1 MQILK
6 KGIVFLLALSALFNP
21 CPAQDSVSVYLK
33 VYSYDWSGIP
43 IIGATVTLQK
53 FNISATTDSLGKCS
67 INKRIL
73 ASLPIIHQSE
83 QPALSAK
90 PELTSNGLCFSIAGS
105 PQQTLISLFTLSGRK
120 VADIV
125 NANLASGDYRINPF
139 SLFKTSQ
146 PYIVRARIGNQACMF
161 KAIKCGARSAAGRVT
176 ASRLEKNETGHT
188 SSKKAVTYDNIV
200 VSAPHYVSETRP
212 LDSIE
217 GSHYFFLHASGVTGK
232 YLDVMFTFNEII
244 DPLPSRLTS
253 VWLEDANRTRVQT
266 LFVCSWL
273 SEAGYRLTGICPQW
287 LGPDSSYWATQRST
301 NMPLVDAVTHPT
313 PISGKN
319 SINLPLT
326 ATQNAVRCCIEM
338 HFSAE
343 NNILYSA
350 DLNLQSDSAEA
361 AGTVTYVPSKMAGV
375 DIDALSEVRFKVH
388 K

>member
-1 MQILK
+1 MQIFK
-6 KGIVFLLALSALFNP
+6 KGGIFLWALSAFFNP

-33 VYSYDWSGIP
+33 VYAYDWSGIP
-43 IIGATVTLQK
+43 INGATVTLPR
-53 FNISATTDSLGKCS
+53 FNISATTDSLGKCT
-67 INKRIL
+67 INNRIL
-73 ASLPIIHQSE
+73 ASLPVMHQA
-83 QPALSAK
+83 QKPALSAK
-90 PELTSNGLCFSIAGS
+90 PVLTSNGLYFSIAGS
-105 PQQTLISLFTLSGRK
+105 PQQTLISLFTLSGKR

-146 PYIVRARIGNQACMF
+146 PYIMRAKIGNQACTF
-161 KAIKCGARSAAGRVT
+161 KAIRCGNRSAVRNVSVAK
-176 ASRLEKNETGHT
+176 LEKNEQDHAAA
-188 SSKKAVTYDNIV
+188 KKAVTYDNIV
-200 VSAPHYVSETRP
+200 VSAPNFDPETRA

-217 GSHYFFLHASGVTGK
+217 GAHYFFLHAPGVAAK
-232 YLDVMFTFNEII
+232 YLDVRFSFNEIL

-253 VWLEDANRTRVQT
+253 VWLEDANRTRLQT

-326 ATQNAVRCCIEM
+326 ATQNAVRCCVEM

-343 NNILYSA
+343 YNILFSA

-361 AGTVTYVPSKMAGV
+361 AGTVAYVPSKMANV
-375 DIDALSEVRFKVH
+375 DIDAISEVRFKVH